1 MIFNK
6 KRSCALMLLLMSMS
20 VAFSQAPNG
29 TEDYYKSAN
38 GKSGAALKT
47 ALHNVIKLGEKDVTD
62 YKQLEGAYEET
73 DRMPNGYFRDRY
85 SNITKFT
92 TLNSGSNAKEGGMCN
107 KEHSFP
113 KSWFGGKVKPMY
125 SDIVHVVPSDA
136 FVNNK
141 RSNLPFGENRGES
154 YKSSGGYSKVGAC
167 TVSGFSGD
175 CFEPNDEWKGDFARI
190 YFYMVTCYEDKMS
203 NWSCP
208 MFRSSYS
215 SYQPFADWAFNM
227 LMRWAAEDPVSEI
240 EVARQAGIDAAQ
252 GNRNPFVDYPGL
264 EQYIWGSKKTQPFYY
279 DNYDGAVVNYVAA
292 PTLVGTTDAEG
303 NMTVTMSTTTSGATI
318 YYTTDGTAP
327 TARSNPYTSPITLTA
342 TTTIMAIAMT
352 ADGQSLVT
360 TQTFTVGGNTP
371 VVPVVTGENVYVKVT
386 SSNDLESGRRYLIV
400 YEESETAGQ
409 AYSGFN
415 KDKGTPGAVTI
426 ANGQIDLSANHNG
439 IVPLTLEQ
447 TASGMWTITDGDG
460 YLALTSNSNSL
471 NKSTSSTDA
480 NAQWTISASPTV
492 TTLVANAHNKYQLQ
506 YNVSAK
512 MFRCYTGGQKPV
524 MLYKEVLPEVETV
537 TVEIGDSGYAT
548 LYYGEKNLI
557 VPDNVE
563 AYTYYVNED
572 GQLEESYVYDSSE
585 VIPAGTGV
593 VVHPV
598 DGSAGIFEFEV
609 TDQPGDADP
618 DNQLTG
624 TDTDE
629 YTLGASYYYMLS
641 LDADKTPGSIGFYWG
656 AENGGRFLNKAHRA
670 YLPVVTSGEAKLCY
684 PLNGNTT
691 GIETVNSLTPD
702 PSSKGEGRYVYDL
715 QGRAVADNPSSLIPH
730 PSSKKGIYLQ
740 RGKKILVK

>member
-29 TEDYYKSAN
+29 TDDYYKSAN
-38 GKSGAALKT
+38 GKSGSALKT
-47 ALHNVIKLGEKDVTD
+47 ALYNIIKLGDDDVTD
-62 YKQLEGAYEET
+62 YKQLEGAYEKT

-92 TLNSGSNAKEGGMCN
+92 TINSGSNGYEGGMCN

-141 RSNLPFGENRGES
+141 RSNLPFGENNGET

-167 TVSGFSGD
+167 TVSGFSGS
-175 CFEPNDEWKGDFARI
+175 CFEPNNEWKGDFARI
-190 YFYMVTCYEDKMS
+190 YFYMVTCYENKMS

-208 MFRSSYS
+208 MFRSSSFS

-227 LMRWAAEDPVSEI
+227 LMRWSAEDPVSEI
-240 EVARQAGIDAAQ
+240 EVARQAGIEEAQ

-292 PTLVGTTDAEG
+292 PTLVGTTDADG
-303 NMTVTMSTTTSGATI
+303 NISVTMSTTTSGATI
-318 YYTTDGTAP
+318 YYTTDGTTP
-327 TARSNPYTSPITLTA
+327 TANSFRYTSPVTLTA
-342 TTTIMAIAMT
+342 TTTIMAIAIT
-352 ADGQSLVT
+352 ANGQSIVT

-371 VVPVVTGENVYVKVT
+371 DVPVVTGENVYVKVT
-386 SSNDLESGRRYLIV
+386 SGNDLESGRRYLIV
-400 YEESETAGQ
+400 YEESATAGQ
-409 AYSGFN
+409 AYNGFDTN
-415 KDKGTPGAVTI
+415 KGTPGAVTI
-426 ANGQIDLSANHNG
+426 ANGQIDLSSDRNG

-447 TASGMWTITDGDG
+447 TAAGKWTITDGDG
-460 YLALTSNSNSL
+460 YLALNSNSNSL

-480 NAQWTISASPTV
+480 NAQWTISVSSAA
-492 TTLVANAHNKYQLQ
+492 TTLVANAHNNYQLQ

-512 MFRCYTGGQKPV
+512 MFRCYTGSQKAV
-524 MLYKEVLPEVETV
+524 TLYKEVLPEVETI
-537 TVEIGDSGYAT
+537 TVEVGDTGYAT

-557 VPDNVE
+557 VPDNME
-563 AYTYYVNED
+563 AYTYYVNER
-572 GQLEESYVYDSSE
+572 GELEESYVYDSSE

-593 VVHPV
+593 VIHPI
-598 DGSAGIFEFEV
+598 DDTAGIYEFEV
-609 TDQPGDADP
+609 TDQAGDADP

-624 TDTDE
+624 TDSDE
-629 YTLGASYYYMLS
+629 YTSGASYYYMLS
-641 LDADKTPGSIGFYWG
+641 LDADKTPGSVGFYWG
-656 AENGGRFLNKAHRA
+656 VENGGPFVNKAHRA
-670 YLPVVTSGEAKLCY
+670 YLPVVSSGEAKPCY
-684 PLNGNTT
+684 LLEGNTT
-691 GIETVNSLTPD
+691 GISSAMLT
-702 PSSKGEGRYVYDL
+702 KEREMNNAIYDL
-715 QGRAVADNPSSLIPH
+715 QGRKVSPSSGKDRLQP
-730 PSSKKGIYLQ
+730 GIYLQ
-740 RGKKILVK
+740 GGKKIIQANPR